1 MLSELC
7 LLYSGAR
14 EHAHAHTH
22 AQPAALSAV
31 HSKPMMTLIS
41 VEVQMLAPLS
51 HLNITARKFGNKSHY

>member
-14 EHAHAHTH
+14 EHAHAH

-31 HSKPMMTLIS
+31 LSKPTMTLIS